1 MPPRR
6 VDPSRPQRPP
16 VPDASGWSAA
26 RLVRY
31 SLLGARRGRL
41 LGVGSVG
48 LVLHQVSEAL
58 VPVVV
63 GAVVDQAIVPRDGGA
78 LVRWLGLLVVVFTV
92 LTLAWRTGMLATM
105 RVYAYG
111 QHDLRDLVVHR
122 TLDPRGAV
130 APRAPGEVLSIAT
143 SDTSRV
149 AGTAWMVAE
158 CLGAVA
164 AVVTV
169 AVSLLLVS
177 VPLGLAV
184 LVATPL
190 VLVVMHRLSVPL
202 ESRSAREQEAAARAG
217 TLATDSMTGLR
228 VLKGL
233 GAEDAAVAR
242 YRAAS
247 RGSLTAAL
255 RAARAKAAYTSLST
269 ALSSVFLAGIAL
281 AAGWMALRGSIT
293 TGELVMV
300 VGLAQLVQNPMSAL
314 GFLGVDL
321 AQRRASAQ
329 RLRALLADPHLLLDG
344 GDGTAA
350 SADLAPGPA
359 EVLISVRGTRSAGQP
374 AALRAGGTAAGGT
387 AESIPA
393 DAAEVPLRAGD
404 VVGVV
409 AHDHAA
415 AQHLVDAL
423 GLRAVPVAGLV
434 SVRGTDLAD
443 ADPATV
449 RATVFAAEHDAAVLA
464 GTVRDVVR
472 STGSDAAATGTGA
485 AGTGPASG
493 TTGLD
498 ERAVSTSGLAEVLT
512 HLPTGLDSPVSPR
525 GHNLSGGQRQRLVLA
540 RALHRPEP
548 VLVLHDPTTAVDS
561 VTEAAIAAGLRDF
574 PDKAVLLVTT
584 SPALLAA
591 CDAVV
596 RLGPVAPPE
605 AADDAATRSHRGSD
619 LEVIA

>member
-6 VDPSRPQRPP
+6 ADPSRPQTSPA
-16 VPDASGWSAA
+16 PDASGWSAA

-48 LVLHQVSEAL
+48 LMLHQVSEAL

-255 RAARAKAAYTSLST
+255 RAARAKAAYTSLSA

-329 RLRALLADPHLLLDG
+329 RLRALLADPHLLPDG
-344 GDGTAA
+344 GDGTPA
-350 SADLAPGPA
+350 SAGVAAPG
-359 EVLISVRGTRSAGQP
+359 EVLVTVRGTRTTVR
-374 AALRAGGTAAGGT
+374 AAEPGTEGTAGT
-387 AESIPA
+387 AGDNAVDTVGS
-393 DAAEVPLRAGD
+393 AEIPLRAGD

-423 GLRAVPVAGLV
+423 GLRAVPVSGLAT
-434 SVRGTDLAD
+434 VRGTDLAD
-443 ADPATV
+443 ADPKTV

-464 GTVRDVVR
+464 GTVRDVVL
-472 STGSDAAATGTGA
+472 STGAVSAATGADAAGADA
-485 AGTGPASG
+485 AGTGA
-493 TTGLD
+493 LD
-498 ERAVSTSGLAEVLT
+498 ERVVATSGLAEVLT
-512 HLPTGLDSPVSPR
+512 HLPAGTDSPVSPR

-574 PDKAVLLVTT
+574 PEKAVLVVTT

-596 RLGPVAPPE
+596 HLGPVAPLE
-605 AADDAATRSHRGSD
+605 AADDAAARPGRSTD
-619 LEVIA
+619 LEVVA